1 MMTIKKIDWS
11 SEPKVVSFLGNESF
25 FKDRE
30 LARAKIL
37 LPNHHYESYVG
48 GDDDEELEPALLE
61 ATASFLSMKKLIV
74 VRDANKIKNQKLL
87 KAYCKNPSTDKVVV
101 FVSTDRG
108 RDAKWFKSLKVVDTL
123 KCDTIKDW
131 NLGEWLVE
139 EANQRGLR
147 LKKDFAEAIVMNVGN
162 SLPSLS
168 NELDKVA
175 IYCGERKIIEPE
187 DIQAVLYSQSALSP
201 FEIVRHWGL
210 GNKNVALQFM
220 ARHFEKTPETQWV
233 RSELVIIRG
242 FFDRIENLLKA
253 RSLRDA
259 GTGDSQIA
267 AELGLSKWIFDN
279 KVSDQIS
286 TRNIEELLKAYRTI
300 CDVEAKSKM
309 GKPGRLLLQSF
320 IIHN

>member
-1 MMTIKKIDWS
+1 MTTNDIDWAK
-11 SEPKVVSFLGNESF
+11 EPKVVTLLGNETF

-30 LARAKIL
+30 LAKAKTL
-37 LPNHHYESYVG
+37 LPDHHYEFYVG
-48 GDDDEELEPALLE
+48 GKDDEKLEPALLE

-74 VRDANKIKNQKLL
+74 VEDANKIGDQKLL
-87 KAYCKNPSTDKVVV
+87 KAYCKTPSPDKVVV
-101 FVSTDRG
+101 LVSTDRG
-108 RDAKWFKSLKVVDTL
+108 RDAKWFKTLPVTSSLKCE
-123 KCDTIKDW
+123 KIKDW

-139 EANQRGLR
+139 EAGLRGLR
-147 LKKDFAEAIVMNVGN
+147 LKKDYAEAIVMNVGN

-175 IYCGERKIIEPE
+175 IYCGDRKTIDPD

-201 FEIVRHWGL
+201 FEIIRHWGL
-210 GNKNVALQFM
+210 GNKNVALQFL
-220 ARHFEKTPETQWV
+220 ARHFEKTPETMWV
-233 RSELVIIRG
+233 RSELVLIRG
-242 FFDRIENLLKA
+242 FFDRIENLLMA
-253 RSLRDA
+253 HSLRDA

-267 AELGLSKWIFDN
+267 SELGLSKWIFDK

-286 TRNIEELLKAYRTI
+286 TRSQSELLKSYRSI
-300 CDVEAKSKM
+300 CEIEASSKM